1 MKSEVIELH
10 NRNTGVLKVQGL
22 IDVENE
28 DDLAKAY
35 TPGVAE
41 LSLMISKNND
51 LARELTISGK
61 LICVITDGTA
71 VLGLGNVG
79 SQAGLPIVE
88 GKSLLYK
95 SLADV
100 NAIPMAINQ
109 ISVDEIVE
117 TIKNIE
123 NSFAGIHLEDI
134 AAPQCFEI
142 LEKLENELSIPVYHD
157 DQTGTAI
164 VILAALINA
173 SKLAKKKI
181 NDLKILIT
189 GAGASGLATAELLFE
204 SGIKNITLVDTE
216 GTLIINESQ
225 NNSYQNKIL
234 NKIGIETT
242 KRELKDEVIDSDVF
256 IGLSTGNILTKE
268 MVESMKEQPIIF
280 ALANPIPEILPEV
293 AKKAKA
299 KIIATGSSNYP
310 NQVNNILVFPGLFKG
325 LLLSK
330 GRDINFT
337 LQKEIAE
344 ALAELVENPSY
355 KKFIPS
361 VFDEGV
367 SEVVS
372 RTVVRHFRK
381 DKLNE

>member
-1 MKSEVIELH
+1 MNIEVIELH
-10 NRNTGVLKVQGL
+10 NKNTGVLKVQGL
-22 IDVENE
+22 IDIDNE

-41 LSLMISKNND
+41 LSLMINKNND
-51 LARELTISGK
+51 LARELTVSGK

-109 ISVDEIVE
+109 ISVNQIVE

-164 VILAALINA
+164 VVLAALMNA
-173 SKLAKKKI
+173 SKLANKNI
-181 NDLKILIT
+181 NDLNIIIT

-204 SGIKNITLVDTE
+204 SGIKNITLVDIE
-216 GTLIINESQ
+216 GTLIRDDAK
-225 NNSYQNKIL
+225 NNYYQNKIL

-242 KRELKDEVIDSDVF
+242 KRELKDEIIGKDVF
-256 IGLSTGNILTKE
+256 IGLSTGNIVTKE
-268 MVESMKEQPIIF
+268 MIESMNKQPIIF
-280 ALANPIPEILPEV
+280 ALANPIPEILPEE
-293 AKKAKA
+293 AKKGNA
-299 KIIATGSSNYP
+299 KIVATGSSNYP

-325 LLLSK
+325 LLLTK
-330 GRDINFT
+330 GKDIGFS
-337 LQKEIAE
+337 LQKKVAE
-344 ALAELVENPSY
+344 SLAELVGKPSY
-355 KKFIPS
+355 KKFIPN

-372 RTVVRHFRK
+372 KTVVRHFRK
-381 DKLNE
+381 SKLNE